1 MNVYTFEPKTSVKV
15 VGASGQ
21 ISLGKENAGHQVQI
35 EQREPG
41 VWVVRTVVVV
51 PQNELWVHEP
61 RVQRKLQNAIAWAQE
76 NRPVETDPDA
86 LFERLLNAAEQQQ
99 SSGGPE

>member
-1 MNVYTFEPKTSVKV
+1 MNVHTFEPKTNVKV

-21 ISLGKENAGHQVQI
+21 ISLGKENAGQQVQI

-61 RVQRKLQNAIAWAQE
+61 RVQRKLQHAIAWAQE
-76 NRPVETDPDA
+76 NRPVEADPDI
-86 LFERLLNAAEQQQ
+86 LFKRLLNAAEQQE
-99 SSGGPE
+99 SPGGSE